1 MIPHYLDYHPIIA
14 WMKDGAYQTW
24 CWQNGKV
31 QKYYLEIWAFKF
43 STPTFLVEWG
53 IFNLAIEGPLYS
65 EKKTDQRSKSY
76 IIKAVHVLLAP
87 WRLPPSKQIVS
98 SQNCQYSCK
107 RRAWPQGNRA
117 VGALRSSD
125 EMERWLTS
133 NPRSSLFLSEG
144 TRKNRPLQTLLIP
157 GDGGNDSYSL
167 PPPSDI
173 ESPKFKSWGG
183 KIKFITPHQNNSI
196 LKQLQLFGSGR
207 LKGLWPSPEFSR
219 IFFVS
224 QTQDI
229 FSIKEM
235 CVFMEKNVVHIATI
249 DTATQKEMLSSF
261 ILTAVLTQACSSAL

>member
-1 MIPHYLDYHPIIA
+1 M
-14 WMKDGAYQTW
+14 
-24 CWQNGKV
+24 
-31 QKYYLEIWAFKF
+31 
-43 STPTFLVEWG
+43 
-53 IFNLAIEGPLYS
+53 
-65 EKKTDQRSKSY
+65 
-76 IIKAVHVLLAP
+76 
-87 WRLPPSKQIVS
+87 
-98 SQNCQYSCK
+98 
-107 RRAWPQGNRA
+107 
-117 VGALRSSD
+117 VGMTHTAC
-125 EMERWLTS
+125 
-133 NPRSSLFLSEG
+133 
-144 TRKNRPLQTLLIP
+144 
-157 GDGGNDSYSL
+157 
-167 PPPSDI
+167 PPSDI

-207 LKGLWPSPEFSR
+207 LKGLWPSPEFST